1 MATNTSLNSKPTDVF
16 KTFPEFSSLTLKDQ
30 AHYERY
36 VKDLPPIGDVQFF
49 SLMTW
54 WDTLDGVRVS
64 TLNGNLVIQY
74 WRPGDEKHSGL
85 SLVGT
90 NRIDESLCTIF
101 DHLREQGQPVKL
113 VNVPEFV
120 INSIEYPDLYNFYA
134 DRKYDEYVMPV
145 ASFYPLDNLKGVRRR
160 RAERLLKKYGDKL
173 RVEELDLSK
182 VENSDLLASAGRAW
196 WWKNINNFG
205 RVGLESMCKL
215 IANYETFGIRNI
227 CVFAGDELLGYCLF
241 RQTDDKTCAIVPH
254 VRATHSSTIGFE
266 LVGYLLGK
274 WFNEHGVEHCNL
286 TQDWGSPR
294 LRMFMMTLG
303 PTNYFH
309 KYTIEPV
316 DEP

>member
-1 MATNTSLNSKPTDVF
+1 VSARASQGLKPAGVF
-16 KTFPEFSSLTLKDQ
+16 KVFPEFTRLELGHR
-30 AHYERY
+30 AAYEQY
-36 VKDLPPIGDVQFF
+36 VQDIPPIGDVQFF

-54 WDTLDGVRVS
+54 WDTLDGVRVA
-64 TLNGNLVIQY
+64 TLNGNLVVQY

-85 SLVGT
+85 SLIG
-90 NRIDESLCTIF
+90 NKKIDESLCTIF
-101 DHLREQGQPVKL
+101 DHLREQGQSVKL
-113 VNVPEFV
+113 VNVPELV
-120 INSIEYPDLYNFYA
+120 INAIEYPDLYNFYA
-134 DRKYDEYVMPV
+134 DRLYDEYVMPV

-160 RAERLLKKYGDKL
+160 RAERLLNKYGDSL
-173 RVEELDLSK
+173 RVEEIDLAK
-182 VENSDLLASAGRAW
+182 QENRDLLVSAGRAW

-205 RVGLESMCKL
+205 RIGLESMCKL
-215 IANYETFGIRNI
+215 IDNHDTFGIRNI

-241 RQTDDKTCAIVPH
+241 RQTSDKTCAIVPH

-274 WFNEHGVEHCNL
+274 WFDEHGVNRCNL

-303 PTNYFH
+303 PTSYFH

-316 DEP
+316 GEI

>member
-1 MATNTSLNSKPTDVF
+1 MSTHASQGLKPAGVF
-16 KTFPEFSSLTLKDQ
+16 KAFPEFTRLELEHR
-30 AHYERY
+30 AAYEKY
-36 VKDLPPIGDVQFF
+36 VQDLPPIGDVQFF

-54 WDTLDGVRVS
+54 WDTLDGVRVA
-64 TLNGNLVIQY
+64 TLNGNLVVQY

-85 SLVGT
+85 SLIG
-90 NRIDESLCTIF
+90 NNKIDESLCAIF
-101 DHLREQGQPVKL
+101 DHLRELGQPVKL
-113 VNVPEFV
+113 VNVPELV
-120 INSIEYPDLYNFYA
+120 INAIEYPDLYNFYA
-134 DRKYDEYVMPV
+134 DRLYDEYVMSV

-160 RAERLLKKYGDKL
+160 RAERLLKKYGDSL
-173 RVEELDLSK
+173 RVEELDLAK
-182 VENSDLLASAGRAW
+182 QENRDLLVSTGRAW

-205 RVGLESMCKL
+205 RIGLESMCKL
-215 IANYETFGIRNI
+215 IGDHDTFGIRNI

-241 RQTDDKTCAIVPH
+241 RQTSDKACAIVPH

-274 WFNEHGVEHCNL
+274 WFDEHGIERCNL

-303 PTNYFH
+303 PTSYFH

-316 DEP
+316 GQA